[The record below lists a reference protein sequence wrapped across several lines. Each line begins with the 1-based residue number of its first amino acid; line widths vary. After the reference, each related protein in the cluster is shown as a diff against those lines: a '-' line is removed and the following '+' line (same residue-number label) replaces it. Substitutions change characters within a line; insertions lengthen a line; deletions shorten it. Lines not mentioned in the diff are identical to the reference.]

1 MSESKQALLKEPRRT
16 QAERTKASDQR
27 MFDATVKLIVE
38 RGPSATSLTEVGVL
52 AGYSRGLA
60 SHRFGSKDRLF
71 NFVVLR
77 LSEIWLAKLTEVTA
91 NKVGMAAIEQAVEQH
106 YQFCVDSPDY
116 ARTLYILWFESLN
129 SESELSDTIKSI
141 HQRRF
146 QDVVNWVLHDQTI
159 PERVKRE
166 ADVLAA
172 QFSASVIGIVYY
184 WLANPEKN
192 NETKGLHEGLRKTMA
207 RLLNEKKTQ

>member
-1 MSESKQALLKEPRRT
+1 
-16 QAERTKASDQR
+16 
-27 MFDATVKLIVE
+27 
-38 RGPSATSLTEVGVL
+38 
-52 AGYSRGLA
+52 
-60 SHRFGSKDRLF
+60 
-71 NFVVLR
+71 
-77 LSEIWLAKLTEVTA
+77 
-91 NKVGMAAIEQAVEQH
+91 MAAIEQAVEQH

-116 ARTLYILWFESLN
+116 ARTLYTLWFESLN
-129 SESELSDTIKSI
+129 SESELSATIKSI

-192 NETKGLHEGLRKTMA
+192 NETKGLHEGLKKTMA
-207 RLLNEKKTQ
+207 RLLNEE